1 MHHTSDIVTSTN
13 AFFSQFL
20 SLLTTLAYNRN
31 DTTNK
36 VSLLVAQ
43 KATQF
48 SAMRLLVGH
57 RLVCA
62 ILTVLFASVN
72 CFANVAHGLPSP
84 QSTVSGATKRG
95 LRAHVSWDSRDVE
108 APFIKSSALIPLP
121 LSKKRNIYT
130 FFTFSWVRA
139 LMEVGNKKTLG
150 LADLWV
156 LDETQ
161 LMANASKTLDT
172 QFDIEKK
179 SRAWDPT
186 LTRSNLLA
194 DFWYSPL
201 TRAVL
206 KQ

>member
-1 MHHTSDIVTSTN
+1 MHHTSHITTSTN
-13 AFFSQFL
+13 AFFL
-20 SLLTTLAYNRN
+20 SLLIQRFWFVYNRII
-31 DTTNK
+31 TSTK
-36 VSLLVAQ
+36 FSLFVAQ
-43 KATQF
+43 DASQIF
-48 SAMRLLVGH
+48 AMRFHVGH

-62 ILTVLFASVN
+62 VLTVLFASVN
-72 CFANVAHGLPSP
+72 CFANVAHGLPAP
-84 QSTVSGATKRG
+84 QSIVSGATKRG
-95 LRAHVSWDSRDVE
+95 LRAYASWDSREVE
-108 APFIKSSALIPLP
+108 APFIKSSALIPLQ
-121 LSKKRNIYT
+121 KRNIYT
-130 FFTFSWVRA
+130 FFTFSWVRS
-139 LMEVGNKKTLG
+139 LMEIGNKKTLG

-179 SRAWDPT
+179 SRAWDPA
-186 LTRSNLLA
+186 LKHSNLLA

>member
-1 MHHTSDIVTSTN
+1 MHDASHITTSTD
-13 AFFSQFL
+13 AFFSLFL
-20 SLLTTLAYNRN
+20 SLTTTFAYNRIVS
-31 DTTNK
+31 TTK
-36 VSLLVAQ
+36 VSPFVAQ
-43 KATQF
+43 SARQI
-48 SAMRLLVGH
+48 SAMRFHVGH

-62 ILTVLFASVN
+62 VLTVLFASVN
-72 CFANVAHGLPSP
+72 CFANVAHGLPSA

-121 LSKKRNIYT
+121 LSKKQNIYT

-161 LMANASKTLDT
+161 LMANASKALDT

-179 SRAWDPT
+179 SRAWDPA

>member
-1 MHHTSDIVTSTN
+1 
-13 AFFSQFL
+13 
-20 SLLTTLAYNRN
+20 
-31 DTTNK
+31 
-36 VSLLVAQ
+36 
-43 KATQF
+43 
-48 SAMRLLVGH
+48 MRFHMGH
-57 RLVCA
+57 RLLCA
-62 ILTVLFASVN
+62 VLTVLFASVN
-72 CFANVAHGLPSP
+72 CFANVAHSLPSP

-95 LRAHVSWDSRDVE
+95 LRAHASWESREVD

-121 LSKKRNIYT
+121 LSKKRNVYT
-130 FFTFSWVRA
+130 FFTFSWVKA

-156 LDETQ
+156 LDDNQ

-179 SRAWDPT
+179 SRAWDST
-186 LTRSNLLA
+186 VIHNNLLS

-201 TRAVL
+201 TRAIL